1 MNTRRVVL
9 IVLAV
14 LGSLVSLWVLGMW
27 LMHSMMMGG
36 GIMDGGM
43 MGFMACPAFCFLPLL
58 LLGLAVMVVA
68 IILLRRNRMK

>member
-9 IVLAV
+9 IVLAL

-36 GIMDGGM
+36 GM
-43 MGFMACPAFCFLPLL
+43 MGSMACPAFCFLPLL

-68 IILLRRNRMK
+68 ISLLRRNRMK

>member
-14 LGSLVSLWVLGMW
+14 LGGLVSLWVIGMW
-27 LMHSMMMGG
+27 AMHSMMMGSS
-36 GIMDGGM
+36 GM
-43 MGFMACPAFCFLPLL
+43 MGSMACPAYCFLPVL

-68 IILLRRNRMK
+68 IILLRGNPIK

>member
-9 IVLAV
+9 IVLV
-14 LGSLVSLWVLGMW
+14 ILGSLVSLWVLGMW

-36 GIMDGGM
+36 GM
-43 MGFMACPAFCFLPLL
+43 MGSMACPAFCFLPLL

>member
-1 MNTRRVVL
+1 MNTKRVVL
-9 IVLAV
+9 IVLAL

-36 GIMDGGM
+36 GM
-43 MGFMACPAFCFLPLL
+43 MGSMACPAFCFLPLL
-58 LLGLAVMVVA
+58 LLGAMAMVVA